1 MEPDSRRSLS
11 WQQAYEA
18 TYRYIARYYQH
29 ERLKPILR
37 LLEST
42 SGQELH
48 SDRGVWTMWEACVR
62 ETLEGSPLPDIPEPW
77 E

>member
-1 MEPDSRRSLS
+1 MKPDARALS

-18 TYRYIARYYQH
+18 TYRYIARYYEY

-42 SGQELH
+42 SREGPRSNQ
-48 SDRGVWTMWEACVR
+48 GAWTMWEACVR
-62 ETLEGSPLPDIPEPW
+62 DTLEGSPLPEIPPPW

>member
-1 MEPDSRRSLS
+1 MTPDNRSLS

-18 TYRYIARYYQH
+18 TYRYIVRYYQH

-37 LLEST
+37 LVEST
-42 SGQELH
+42 YGEVPS
-48 SDRGVWTMWEACVR
+48 SDRGGWAMWEACVR
-62 ETLEGSPLPDIPEPW
+62 ETLERSPLPEIPQPW

>member
-1 MEPDSRRSLS
+1 MKPNAPALS

-18 TYRYIARYYQH
+18 TYRYIFRYYEH

-42 SGQELH
+42 SGQVPL
-48 SDRGVWTMWEACVR
+48 SDRQPWTVWEACVR
-62 ETLEGSPLPDIPEPW
+62 ETLDGSPLPEVPQPW